1 VSTHSKNAKSTGSA
15 RSAGTV
21 EKSADTGSDTTST
34 LKKAKNF
41 KKTKPGTYIALG
53 TSVVSVFTTIKRAR
67 TARGES
73 DTLKLVDAVVSAAA
87 IATGMALLVRELRR
101 MNNDDVLSG

>member
-1 VSTHSKNAKSTGSA
+1 VSTQSKSTESHTSIA
-15 RSAGTV
+15 RVQDADSGAG
-21 EKSADTGSDTTST
+21 KKST

-41 KKTKPGTYIALG
+41 KKTKPGTYFALG
-53 TSVVSVFTTIKRAR
+53 TSAISAFTTIRRAR

-73 DTLKLVDAVVSAAA
+73 DTLKLVDALVSAAA